1 MPPNPMVA
9 MDSRLERFDAMKN
22 PNRQRRRRPLF
33 TRGESN
39 AKTRKG
45 LKLANVDTLILHL
58 APHTSSGA
66 GNVCTSATGPCVRG
80 CLNLSGRGGIFAHG
94 ATTNAIQEARKART
108 REYFADPTAFVER
121 LSGEIE
127 QAKRRRG
134 RTGRE
139 FVVRVNGTSDLP
151 KVAMTLATRH
161 PDVTFYDYT
170 KHARP
175 WERQRPNYR
184 LTFSRTEAN
193 EAACFEALAHGVNV
207 AVVFDTKRGEALPT
221 SYYGVPVV
229 DGDITDLRYLDP
241 TGVVV
246 GLRAK
251 GPMRRDRSGFV
262 VAVASLP
269 TSDRVEVAA

>member
-1 MPPNPMVA
+1 MTTGNI
-9 MDSRLERFDAMKN
+9 
-22 PNRQRRRRPLF
+22 RQRRKALF

-45 LKLANVDTLILHL
+45 LKLADVDTLILHL
-58 APHTSSGA
+58 APANEAGV
-66 GNVCTSATGPCVRG
+66 GNVCASASPG
-80 CLNLSGRGGIFAHG
+80 CLAGCLYRAGRAGILKAG
-94 ATTNAIQEARKART
+94 EQTNPILERRKART
-108 REYFADPTAFVER
+108 REYFANPAAFVDALDR
-121 LSGEIE
+121 EI
-127 QAKRRRG
+127 QSAKARRA

-151 KVAMTLATRH
+151 KVALELAARH
-161 PDVTFYDYT
+161 PDVTLYDYT

-175 WERQRPNYR
+175 WERVRANYT

-207 AVVFDTKRGEALPT
+207 AVVFDTKRGHALPA
-221 SYYGVPVV
+221 SYYGIPVV
-229 DGDITDLRYLDP
+229 DGDVTDLRYLDP

-251 GPMRRDRSGFV
+251 GKLKGDRTGFV
-262 VAVASLP
+262 VRVATLP
-269 TSDRVEVAA
+269 ANVCPPASAMCRPSDLMDAGRGAA